1 MTKKAR
7 RGVRNHTR
15 ADLIAE
21 LLRVFQVY
29 QRPFTRREFEGTSP
43 LGAKSIEKCFGSWAE
58 ALEKSGLAAKFA
70 KLKAVEAEVKQFNP
84 DKEAREAWAKKK
96 LELVEKSER
105 RRLTGLRDYA
115 QKVDIVREMLEES
128 IAKAEPPV
136 VDVHPV
142 QLVTPVAEAD
152 KPHITLWF
160 EFSDLQLGTLMTPE
174 EMGGLN
180 KHNWLIW
187 KAKLGVWTK
196 AVIDKITKFSL
207 THTIDHVVLA
217 CLGDMVEGQD
227 IFRGQVWQIDRH
239 VVDQAIDGAND
250 TAAAFIEIMLSHPNQ
265 KFRVL
270 EVFGNHGR
278 TQKKGEAP
286 YACSMDKVY
295 QRFLEAQIARAGVT
309 NYSYHRNEAWFF
321 LLEVY
326 GFNHLL
332 LHGDQG
338 TSGLWSGRPTL
349 NGLEKA
355 LARWGVML
363 QQVIHY
369 LHIGHFHQAISIAL
383 GSSQL
388 LINGSFIGTSKFS
401 ATQMVASSP
410 PIQAV
415 HVFCPRAGL
424 VATEYILLTEDH
436 ALNPCAQNVLG

>member
-1 MTKKAR
+1 MKKVR
-7 RGVRNHTR
+7 RPRTTHVRS
-15 ADLIAE
+15 DLIAE
-21 LLRVFQVY
+21 LLRVFQVF
-29 QRPFTRREFEGTSP
+29 QRPFTRKEFDNTSP
-43 LGAKSIEKCFGSWAE
+43 LGSKAIDKAFGSWAN

-70 KLKAVEAEVKQFNP
+70 KFKEVEAEVKQFNP
-84 DKEAREAWAKKK
+84 DKEAREAWTKKK
-96 LELVEKSER
+96 QELIENSER
-105 RRLTGLRDYA
+105 RRLASLRDYA
-115 QKVDIVREMLEES
+115 QKVDIIREMLEET

-136 VDVHPV
+136 VDVQPLIPHPV
-142 QLVTPVAEAD
+142 KPE
-152 KPHITLWF
+152 KPHITLWC
-160 EFSDLQLGTLMTPE
+160 EFSDLQLGTLMTPT

-180 KHNWLIW
+180 KHNWMIW
-187 KAKLGVWTK
+187 KAKLAVWTK
-196 AVIDKITKFSL
+196 AIIEKISKYSVTHNIDN
-207 THTIDHVVLA
+207 VVLA

-227 IFRGQVWQIDRH
+227 IFKGQVWQIDRH

-250 TAAAFIEIMLSHPNQ
+250 TAAAFIEIMLSHPEQ
-265 KFRVL
+265 KFRIL

-295 QRFLEAQIARAGVT
+295 QRFLESQIARAGVP
-309 NYSYHRNEAWFF
+309 NYTYYRNEAWFY
-321 LLEVY
+321 LLEIY

-383 GSSQL
+383 GASQL

-424 VATEYILLTEDH
+424 IATEYILLTEDH
-436 ALNPCAQNVLG
+436 ALSPCAQNVLE